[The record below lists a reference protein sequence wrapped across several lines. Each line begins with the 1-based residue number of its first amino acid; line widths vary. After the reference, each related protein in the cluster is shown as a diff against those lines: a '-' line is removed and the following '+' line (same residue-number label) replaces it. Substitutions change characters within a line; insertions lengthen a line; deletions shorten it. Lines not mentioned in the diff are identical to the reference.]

1 MAKLYYTESGALAEI
16 ESEKVYMS
24 REGYEE
30 KAAYLKYLQ
39 TEKRDEIVARITEA
53 RSHGDLSENAEYDAA
68 RNEQAG
74 NEGEIFELEYKLK
87 NRCIYGMP
95 PADVDFVTFGVRVTV
110 YDDMF
115 EEEEVYE
122 ITGSMDANI
131 EENKISNESP
141 MGASLFGHKQGETVT
156 VYLPNGNTYE
166 LVIKKVELA

>member
-16 ESEKVYMS
+16 ENDKVYMS
-24 REGYEE
+24 RECYEE
-30 KAAYLKYLQ
+30 KKAYLKYLQ

-87 NRCIYGMP
+87 NRAIYGMP
-95 PADVDFVTFGVRVTV
+95 PADVNFVTFGVRVTV
-110 YDDMF
+110 YDDVF
-115 EEEEVYE
+115 DEEEVYE
-122 ITGSMDANI
+122 ITGSMEANI

-141 MGASLFGHKQGETVT
+141 MGASLFGHKCGETVT
-156 VYLPNGNTYE
+156 VHLPNGNTYE
-166 LVIKKVELA
+166 LVIKNVELA

>member
-1 MAKLYYTESGALAEI
+1 MAEQQFIMTKKGF
-16 ESEKVYMS
+16 
-24 REGYEE
+24 EE
-30 KAAYLKYLQ
+30 AKARLQYLQ
-39 TEKRDEIVARITEA
+39 TDKRQEIVDRITEA

-87 NRCIYGMP
+87 NRAIYGMP
-95 PADVDFVTFGVRVTV
+95 PADVNFVTFGVRVTI

-131 EENKISNESP
+131 EENKISNDSP
-141 MGASLFGHKQGETVT
+141 MGASLFGHKQGETAT
-156 VYLPNGNTYE
+156 VHLPNGNTYE
-166 LVIKKVELA
+166 LIVKKVELA

>member
-16 ESEKVYMS
+16 ENDKVYMS

-30 KAAYLKYLQ
+30 KKAYLKYLQ

-68 RNEQAG
+68 RNEQAS

-87 NRCIYGMP
+87 NGAIYGLP
-95 PADVDFVTFGVRVTV
+95 PKDVDFVTFGVRVTV

-141 MGASLFGHKQGETVT
+141 MGASLFGHKQGETAIVH
-156 VYLPNGNTYE
+156 LPNGNTYE
-166 LVIKKVELA
+166 LIVKKVELA

>member
-1 MAKLYYTESGALAEI
+1 MAKTYFTESGALAEI
-16 ESEKVYMS
+16 EQEKVYMS
-24 REGYEE
+24 RDGYEE
-30 KAAYLKYLQ
+30 KKAYLKYLQ

-68 RNEQAG
+68 RNEQAS
-74 NEGEIFELEYKLK
+74 NEGEIFELEHKLK
-87 NRCIYGMP
+87 NRCIYGTP
-95 PADVDFVTFGVRVTV
+95 KADVDFVTFGVKVTV
-110 YDDMF
+110 YDDLF
-115 EEEEVYE
+115 EEEEEYE

-156 VYLPNGNTYE
+156 VHLPNGNSYE

>member
-1 MAKLYYTESGALAEI
+1 MAKTYYTESGTLAEI
-16 ESEKVYMS
+16 EQEKVYMS

-30 KAAYLKYLQ
+30 KKAYLKYLQ

-68 RNEQAG
+68 RNEQAS
-74 NEGEIFELEYKLK
+74 NEGEILELEYKLK
-87 NRCIYGMP
+87 NSGIYAMP

-115 EEEEVYE
+115 EEEEEYE
-122 ITGSMDANI
+122 ITGSMGAHI

-141 MGASLFGHKQGETVT
+141 MGASLLGHKQGETVT
-156 VYLPNGNTYE
+156 VHLPNGNEYE

>member
-1 MAKLYYTESGALAEI
+1 MAKMYYTESGTLAEI
-16 ESEKVYMS
+16 DNEKVYMS

-30 KAAYLKYLQ
+30 KKAYLKYLQ
-39 TEKRDEIVARITEA
+39 TEKRDDIVARITEA

-87 NRCIYGMP
+87 NRAIYGMP
-95 PADVDFVTFGVRVTV
+95 PKDVDFVTFGVRVTV

-122 ITGSMDANI
+122 ITGSMDSNV

-141 MGASLFGHKQGETVT
+141 MGNSLFGHKQGETVT
-156 VYLPNGNTYE
+156 VHLPNGNSYE

>member
-1 MAKLYYTESGALAEI
+1 MAKMYYTESGALKEI
-16 ESEKVYMS
+16 DNEKVYMS

-30 KAAYLKYLQ
+30 AAAYLKYLQ
-39 TEKRDEIVARITEA
+39 TEKRDEIVARISEA

-74 NEGEIFELEYKLK
+74 NEGEIVELEYKIK
-87 NRCIYGMP
+87 NSCIYGMP

-115 EEEEVYE
+115 EEEEIYE
-122 ITGSMDANI
+122 ITGSMDANL

-141 MGASLFGHKQGETVT
+141 MGEALFGHKQGETVT
-156 VYLPNGNTYE
+156 IHLPNGNEYE
-166 LVIKKVELA
+166 LIIKKVELA